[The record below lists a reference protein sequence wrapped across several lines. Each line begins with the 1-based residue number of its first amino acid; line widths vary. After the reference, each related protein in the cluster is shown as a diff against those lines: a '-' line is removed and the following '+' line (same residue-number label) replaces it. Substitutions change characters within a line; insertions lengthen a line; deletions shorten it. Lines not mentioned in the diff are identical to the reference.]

1 MSRVAVVTGGGSGI
15 GEAVARHLGER
26 GHRVA
31 VLDVDGDAS
40 EHAAADLR
48 GHGVKALGCAVD
60 VSDRAAVDDALAAV
74 RREFG
79 PVEIMVTSAGIA
91 EFAAF
96 TDITLDAWN
105 AMIAVNLTGTFHCLQ
120 AAIPD
125 MVDGNWGRIV
135 TIASSAGQI
144 GSPRQGH
151 YAASKGGVI
160 ALTKT
165 VAREYGARGITANTI
180 PPFIVDTPMSRAAR
194 REQHSQ
200 LGRRHD
206 PHPRRAARDGRRHR
220 RRVRVPVLRRS
231 ELHHRPGDRR
241 QRRCGRVSARPALAH
256 IEGGS

>member
-15 GEAVARHLGER
+15 GEAVGRHFGER

-31 VLDVDGDAS
+31 VLDVDGDAA

-48 GHGVKALGCAVD
+48 GDGVKALGCAVD

-79 PVEIMVTSAGIA
+79 PVAIMVTSAGIA
-91 EFAAF
+91 TFAAF
-96 TDITLDAWN
+96 TDISLGAWN
-105 AMIAVNLTGTFHCLQ
+105 QMIAVNLTGTFHCLQ

-125 MVDGNWGRIV
+125 MVEASWGRIV

-144 GSPRQGH
+144 GSPRQAH

-165 VAREYGARGITANTI
+165 VAREYGAHGITANTI

-194 REQHSQ
+194 DATNIPSSADVTTRIPGGR
-200 LGRRHD
+200 LGTAD
-206 PHPRRAARDGRRHR
+206 DIAATCAFLCSDEASYITGQ
-220 RRVRVPVLRRS
+220 VIGVN
-231 ELHHRPGDRR
+231 
-241 QRRCGRVSARPALAH
+241 
-256 IEGGS
+256 GGAVV